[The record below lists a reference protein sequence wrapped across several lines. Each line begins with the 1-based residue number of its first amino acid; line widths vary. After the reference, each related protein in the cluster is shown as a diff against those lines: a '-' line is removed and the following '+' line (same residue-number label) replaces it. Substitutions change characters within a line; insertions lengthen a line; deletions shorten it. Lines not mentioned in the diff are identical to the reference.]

1 MTNDNSPAWN
11 EEARI
16 RCEFR
21 FKCPQVWDH
30 LLPTASEAVRH
41 CPECRRDVY
50 LALTEEDVREHS
62 DEGRCIAVP
71 VLRSDQET
79 DPDERVYLVG
89 QVESPYDDH

>member
-1 MTNDNSPAWN
+1 MTNDGSAAWD
-11 EEARI
+11 EDARI

-21 FKCPQVWDH
+21 FKCPQVWER
-30 LLPTASEAVRH
+30 LQPTTTEGIRY

-50 LALTEEDVREHS
+50 LALTGEDFRKHR

-71 VLRSDQET
+71 VVRSDQET

-89 QVESPYDDH
+89 QVESPYDDQ